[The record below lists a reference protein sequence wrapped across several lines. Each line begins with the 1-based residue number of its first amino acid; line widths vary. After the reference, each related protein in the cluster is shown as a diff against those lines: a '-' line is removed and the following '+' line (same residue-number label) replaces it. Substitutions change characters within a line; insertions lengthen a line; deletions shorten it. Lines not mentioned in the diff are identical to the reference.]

1 MEQTNKSNSINLG
14 LYLGATLA
22 AIVVLI
28 YIVNLDFMV
37 EWWLSI
43 ALLTVVITFGVVAVI
58 QAKNNNSGFLSF
70 KGAFVNYFLTIAVG
84 TAISAVVGIVIFNV
98 VDPEAATHLNEQIL
112 LKSKQMMEGFG
123 MPQEAMATA
132 LDEASKKDNFSS
144 GSQVQSYVF
153 SLALYTLIG
162 LIVALIVKKRDTREA

>member
-132 LDEASKKDNFSS
+132 LDEASKKDNFSI

-153 SLALYTLIG
+153 SLALYALIG